1 MLIPP
6 RQILRMGVA
15 TRFLLMRFFLLLPCS
30 VTLAFSTVSCTQLRE
45 VPLLITLSDINQSN
59 HVETVLRKSGWS
71 KKDYRVTPQSSST
84 HVRFRRSVPSPE
96 AEAQVRASMRAIKEE
111 ITRSYGYRANTLVFV
126 FDNVTLRE

>member
-1 MLIPP
+1 
-6 RQILRMGVA
+6 MGVA

-45 VPLLITLSDINQSN
+45 VPLLITLSDINQSE
-59 HVETVLRKSGWS
+59 HVEAVLRKSGWS

-96 AEAQVRASMRAIKEE
+96 AEAQARASMRAIKEE
-111 ITRSYGYRANTLVFV
+111 ITRNYGYRANTLVFV
-126 FDNVTLRE
+126 FDNMTLRE